1 MGRRVGGK
9 AICLALSLLGAAG
22 CQTAADDASGRRVL
36 GRVEATHGGS
46 TGPAPTAPRV
56 VYVADFELDAPQ
68 YAGDEGVRGA
78 LPGRLGQRAPRV
90 LARDDPRARAHQI
103 VETMAE
109 ALVQSLGSRGFT
121 AQRLRPPAATMP
133 RDGWLVQGVFT
144 EVDEGNR
151 ITRAV
156 IGFGRGATTM
166 DVQVRLSDLAGSDPR
181 APFAVFGTVKDP
193 GMLPGAIVTLNPY
206 VVAAKFVL
214 AKHATER
221 DIRQTADQ
229 IAEEI
234 TTYERQL
241 GQRPAQE

>member
-1 MGRRVGGK
+1 
-9 AICLALSLLGAAG
+9 
-22 CQTAADDASGRRVL
+22 
-36 GRVEATHGGS
+36 
-46 TGPAPTAPRV
+46 
-56 VYVADFELDAPQ
+56 
-68 YAGDEGVRGA
+68 
-78 LPGRLGQRAPRV
+78 
-90 LARDDPRARAHQI
+90 
-103 VETMAE
+103 
-109 ALVQSLGSRGFT
+109 
-121 AQRLRPPAATMP
+121 
-133 RDGWLVQGVFT
+133 
-144 EVDEGNR
+144 VDEGNR